1 MVEERVYVERGPS
14 GLGIFLALVVIVSL
28 VVVGVLWGSGAL
40 VVNRDAQNRVQVTFD
55 PSRAEN
61 TGNDV
66 LDKTGKALE
75 HAGEKME
82 RQAHKPANDRPTQ
95 R

>member
-28 VVVGVLWGSGAL
+28 VVVGVLWGTGGL
-40 VVNRDAQNRVQVTFD
+40 TVNRDAQNRVQVTFD
-55 PSRAEN
+55 PSRAQN
-61 TGNDV
+61 AGNDA
-66 LDKTGKALE
+66 LDKTGRALE
-75 HAGEKME
+75 HAGQKIE
-82 RQAHKPANDRPTQ
+82 RQAHKPTNERPVQ

>member
-55 PSRAEN
+55 PSQAEN
-61 TGNDV
+61 AGNDA

-82 RQAHKPANDRPTQ
+82 RQAHKPATERPIQ